1 LLLYKHFLS
10 AGTYVQDHWTWC
22 VSLSISVS
30 PASPNCWWFWSYATY
45 VIFCTCY
52 LLLFFLYIYDIHILH
67 ICLVSGL
74 LFLYSLFRLGICQCI
89 GRSLCKMSCVTCQ
102 LCCFA
107 LQNITSNLWHK
118 LINTKRVYRGRRRRD
133 VELGYTS
140 PSTDNYENSSLCD
153 YRSRHFGRKRKSLR
167 ETSRRNGHSVHLS
180 RMKRKSW
187 RVESSR
193 KIQLSKVKNQR
204 GKTTTIKRRRHKRW
218 NDSYD

>member
-1 LLLYKHFLS
+1 MGSEISKGVGGLGNAIGSAFTAPFKSVFGGSCEDICSGPVDVMCFIEHFCISSLAKLLMILVL
-10 AGTYVQDHWTWC
+10 
-22 VSLSISVS
+22 
-30 PASPNCWWFWSYATY
+30 
-45 VIFCTCY
+45 CY
-52 LLLFFLYIYDIHILH
+52 
-67 ICLVSGL
+67 ICL

-193 KIQLSKVKNQR
+193 KIQLSKVRNQR
-204 GKTTTIKRRRHKRW
+204 GKTTTIKRRRHKR
-218 NDSYD
+218 